1 MEQKEFLI
9 HIKTI
14 FDFLQ
19 KPSVRIILFHNPYS
33 EHQQKIIDKMCI
45 ENYRIIGQVIR
56 KEPYTK
62 SLEDIQQLLDSY
74 QEPFTDLET
83 LKFVIIGQQKP

>member
-1 MEQKEFLI
+1 MEHKEFLLHVKI
-9 HIKTI
+9 I
-14 FDFLQ
+14 FEYLHRPDARL
-19 KPSVRIILFHNPYS
+19 ILFHNPYS
-33 EHQQKIIDKMCI
+33 EHQQKIIDKICI
-45 ENYRIIGQVIR
+45 ENYRIVGQVLR
-56 KEPYTK
+56 KEPYEK